1 MTGIAPIKR
10 RWSISAARAYWA
22 CPHQW
27 WLTRVAHV
35 PRTTTE
41 YSFRGQL
48 MHAGLAAGWVA
59 LHRNLGNATAMFS
72 GEGALIDAMHT
83 EAEHLEVPCPD
94 EAIDTAWRALK
105 HLGPRIGDELLG
117 AERDL
122 DLRIDGVPIGYRA
135 DLIYRR
141 KGMLTLRDWKST
153 SKLPKAADLPQDD
166 QLALGALAVARTYAA
181 PAVRIEFASI
191 NAAAVR
197 GGPISADRARQA
209 GQAVAETAIE
219 AEADIEHK
227 PTPGSACHTCPVVA
241 SCFVHN
247 PGVTVR

>member
-1 MTGIAPIKR
+1 MTATITR

-35 PRTTTE
+35 PRAVTE
-41 YSFRGQL
+41 ASFRGQL
-48 MHAGLAAGWVA
+48 MHAGLAAGW
-59 LHRNLGNATAMFS
+59 TAMHQHLGIGIAHLH
-72 GEGALIDAMHT
+72 GEGALIDAMHV
-83 EAEHLEVPCPD
+83 EADHLDVPCPD
-94 EAIDTAWRALK
+94 EAIDTAWRALQ

-135 DLIYRR
+135 DLVYRR
-141 KGMLTLRDWKST
+141 KGVLTLRDWKST

-181 PAVRIEFASI
+181 TEVRIEFASI
-191 NAAAVR
+191 NAAVAR
-197 GGPISADRARQA
+197 AGPISADRARQA

-219 AEADIEHK
+219 AEADTEHK

-241 SCFVHN
+241 ACFVHN
-247 PGVTVR
+247 PGVKL